1 MNIAR
6 RPAQH
11 LLRDTLVVLSAAVLG
26 LLLSTGPA
34 WSAELLKPYVLA
46 YTNTVDLNTEIAT
59 VKGKLAAAGFEV
71 VGEYS
76 PYPTAH
82 VVSFTS
88 ADLKAAAAKPALSAF
103 GAVLN
108 VGLTVV
114 DGKLQVAYLNPR
126 YQAAAYRLPVDLAGV
141 AQALAKALGAQDS
154 FGADK
159 GRTAEQLRD
168 FRYMVGMENF
178 EDTYD
183 LGSHASYEDAVKTVE
198 ANLQKKV
205 GGGAKVFRLDL
216 PGQRTLFGISRAQVT
231 DQRANDKHILQD
243 TVDQKFAVKTTSYLP
258 YTLLVDG
265 KSVKAQHM
273 RFRMAVWHPD
283 LTMVTFGKLM
293 SSPGAIEELLAKVS
307 GGKKESFS
315 F

>member
-1 MNIAR
+1 MNLHRLSA
-6 RPAQH
+6 PH
-11 LLRDTLVVLSAAVLG
+11 PLRDALTVVAAALLGLMLSA
-26 LLLSTGPA
+26 GPA
-34 WSAELLKPYVLA
+34 WSADLLKPYVLA
-46 YTNTVDLNTEIAT
+46 YTGSADLKGEIAA

-71 VGEYS
+71 IGEYG
-76 PYPTAH
+76 PYPNAH

-88 ADLKAAAAKPALSAF
+88 AELKAAAAKPALSAF

-126 YQAAAYRLPVDLAGV
+126 YQAAAYRLPVDLAAV
-141 AQALAKALGAQDS
+141 AQTLAKALGAQDS

-159 GRTAEQLRD
+159 GRTVEQLRD
-168 FRYMVGMENF
+168 YRYMVGMESF

-183 LGSHASYEDAVKTVE
+183 LGSHPSYEAAVKAVE

-205 GGGAKVFRLDL
+205 GGAAKVYRLDL
-216 PGQRTLFGISRAQVT
+216 PGQRTLFGVSRAQVG

-265 KSVKAQHM
+265 KSVKALHM

-293 SSPGAIEELLAKVS
+293 SSPGAIEELLAQVS

>member
-1 MNIAR
+1 MNILSQS
-6 RPAQH
+6 AQR
-11 LLRDTLVVLSAAVLG
+11 LLRDASVVLAAALLG
-26 LLLSTGPA
+26 LMLSTGRA
-34 WSAELLKPYVLA
+34 SAAELLKPYVLA
-46 YTNTVDLNTEIAT
+46 YTNTAALDAEIAA
-59 VKGKLAAAGFEV
+59 VKGKLTAAGFEV

-76 PYPTAH
+76 PYPNAH

-88 ADLKAAAAKPALSAF
+88 AELKAAAAKPALSAF

-141 AQALAKALGAQDS
+141 SQTLAKALGAQET

-159 GRTAEQLRD
+159 GRSAEQVRD

-183 LGSHASYEDAVKTVE
+183 LGSHASYEAAVKAVE

-205 GGGAKVFRLDL
+205 GGAAKVYRLDL
-216 PGQRTLFGISRAQVT
+216 PGQRTLFGVSRAQVS

-243 TVDQKFAVKTTSYLP
+243 TVDQKFTIKTTSYLP
-258 YTLLVDG
+258 YTLLVEG
-265 KSVKAQHM
+265 KDVKALHM

-307 GGKKESFS
+307 GGKKESFN

>member
-1 MNIAR
+1 MNILRHTAPR
-6 RPAQH
+6 
-11 LLRDTLVVLSAAVLG
+11 LLRDTLAVLAAAVLG
-26 LLLSTGPA
+26 LVLSTGKA

-46 YTNTVDLNTEIAT
+46 YTTAAALEAEVAA

-71 VGEYS
+71 IGEYA
-76 PYPTAH
+76 PYPGAH
-82 VVSFTS
+82 VVAVTH
-88 ADLKAAAAKPALSAF
+88 AELKAAAARPALSAF
-103 GAVLN
+103 GATIH
-108 VGLTVV
+108 VGFTTV
-114 DGKLQVAYLNPR
+114 DGKLQVSYLNPR
-126 YQAAAYRLPVDLAGV
+126 YQAAAYRLSTDLGGV
-141 AQALAKALGAQDS
+141 AQTLAKTLGSQQS
-154 FGADK
+154 FGADE

-168 FRYMVGMENF
+168 FRYMVGMETF

-183 LGSHASYEDAVKTVE
+183 LGSHASYEAAVKAVE
-198 ANLQKKV
+198 ANLQKQV
-205 GGGAKVFRLDL
+205 GGAAKVYRLDL
-216 PGQRTLFGISRAQVT
+216 PGQRTLFGVSRAQVT
-231 DQRANDKHILQD
+231 DPRANDKHILQD
-243 TVDQKFAVKTTSYLP
+243 TVDQKFSIKTTAYLP

-265 KSVKAQHM
+265 KQVKALHM